1 MIHKIKGLVDK
12 IFNREDA
19 LNSLKL
25 LAEYQE
31 SKVLSRNKEQEL
43 LKIAETIKEYP
54 LLFES
59 EGFGYLIKF
68 AEYYLG
74 NYQSIDS
81 SELVSKIIAESIITT
96 ADKKF
101 LDPTELSQEIIRDI
115 ATNKA
120 KSLSKA
126 KSNKA
131 FIISQ
136 NISLVINNDI
146 TNIVRLKEET
156 KKFLGI
162 SENLKEFM
170 TSIVE
175 KYTPLLGVLGKSESL
190 RSLEH
195 DMTVIIGHG
204 SQRIEGQKSQAERYI
219 ELQKFEQEVKTKIM
233 SYIKNGNI
241 DSPEL
246 QEYLKNNAIKAA
258 EYLREDYSTGL
269 DRNLAID
276 EINRRLAN
284 IEKII
289 SLIKKGEA
297 ATIMGSKIIDQVKN
311 IVNSIPSL
319 SHKTRKDDEFY

>member
-1 MIHKIKGLVDK
+1 M
-12 IFNREDA
+12 
-19 LNSLKL
+19 
-25 LAEYQE
+25 
-31 SKVLSRNKEQEL
+31 
-43 LKIAETIKEYP
+43 
-54 LLFES
+54 
-59 EGFGYLIKF
+59 
-68 AEYYLG
+68 
-74 NYQSIDS
+74 QS
-81 SELVSKIIAESIITT
+81 V
-96 ADKKF
+96 
-101 LDPTELSQEIIRDI
+101 IRLRI
-115 ATNKA
+115 QQQVR
-120 KSLSKA
+120 
-126 KSNKA
+126 
-131 FIISQ
+131 I
-136 NISLVINNDI
+136 LVINKYI